1 MVTGIDSKN
10 EAKNILYDIE
20 GNCQKLGF
28 IINQRKTNLMVIKSP
43 TLSEIVKVHDKKIN
57 WVANHKI
64 LGVHH
69 QKSLDTGKQISYI
82 TEKLN
87 SRLNVMNAM
96 THIKLG
102 LNFNVLKTFY
112 IACMRSIIDYSALQL
127 VTSNEN
133 KLNKLEKIQNEA
145 LRLMLGAPRWTKL
158 VNLRPETG
166 IVPVSVRVQQVCA
179 DFVCRSLRRGRLVDL
194 NAMYSLPWNISSL

>member
-1 MVTGIDSKN
+1 
-10 EAKNILYDIE
+10 
-20 GNCQKLGF
+20 
-28 IINQRKTNLMVIKSP
+28 MVIKSP
-43 TLSEIVKVHDKKIN
+43 TPSEIVKVHDKKIN

-87 SRLNVMNAM
+87 SRLNVMRAM
-96 THIKLG
+96 TSIKLG

-127 VTSNEN
+127 ITSNEN

-158 VNLRPETG
+158 VNLRQETG
-166 IVPVSVRVQQVCA
+166 IVPVSVRVQQVCS

-194 NAMYSLPWNISSL
+194 NAMYSLPWTISSL

>member
-10 EAKNILYDIE
+10 EAKNILHDIE

-28 IINQRKTNLMVIKSP
+28 IISQRKTILMVIKSP
-43 TLSEIVKVHDKKIN
+43 TPSEIVKVHDKKIN

-87 SRLNVMNAM
+87 SRLNVMRAM

-102 LNFNVLKTFY
+102 LNFNVSKTFY
-112 IACMRSIIDYSALQL
+112 ISCMRSIIDYSALQL
-127 VTSNEN
+127 ITSNEN
-133 KLNKLEKIQNEA
+133 KLKKLEKNQNEV

-158 VNLRPETG
+158 VNLRQTD
-166 IVPVSVRVQQVCA
+166 IVSVSVRVQQVCS
-179 DFVCRSLRRGRLVDL
+179 DFVCRSLRRGRLVNL
-194 NAMYSLPWNISSL
+194 SAMYSLPWTISSL